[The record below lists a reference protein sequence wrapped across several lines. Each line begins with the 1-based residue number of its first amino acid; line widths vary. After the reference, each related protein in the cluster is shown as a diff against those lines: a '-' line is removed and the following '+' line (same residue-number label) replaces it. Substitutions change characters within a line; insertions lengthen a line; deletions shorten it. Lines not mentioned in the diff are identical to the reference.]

1 MNDHHAGGNG
11 PQEDLYDR
19 LMARMDSFPLGA
31 PRSENL
37 RGILA
42 IIFTPQEAQ
51 LALDM
56 QERPEEPGELAARL
70 GRDQAGLEVLLESMA
85 DKGTAYCRERDGKTW
100 YSLLPLVPGIFELQ
114 FMKAEVNPEK
124 RRIAE
129 LFDAY
134 YYEGWGEANFSSL
147 RTPLTRVLPVQEEI
161 PRKDQ
166 VLPYEQVSKYI
177 KDSTYMAL
185 THCFCRH
192 EAELLGRSCGAPK
205 DVCMCFGPFAEF
217 LVKRGFAWKASA
229 AEMMAA
235 LDRAEE
241 AGLVHITDNIQDKIG
256 FICNCCG
263 CCCGFLGTIT
273 RLHLEGTI
281 APSRY
286 LAVSDPDLC
295 NGCDIC
301 VQTCQ
306 LSAITL
312 DADEVAWVNA
322 ARCIGCGLCAS
333 HCPSEAMSMAERT
346 DQPEPKPTFMDLGM
360 AILSERGKI

>member
-1 MNDHHAGGNG
+1 MDDHLD
-11 PQEDLYDR
+11 DLYDR
-19 LMARMDSFPLGA
+19 LMQRMDSFPLGA

-37 RGILA
+37 RGILTL
-42 IIFTPQEAQ
+42 IFTPEEAQ

-56 QERPEEPGELAARL
+56 EERPEELSELAARL
-70 GRDQAGLEVLLESMA
+70 GRDAGELEAMLESMA
-85 DKGTAYCRERDGKTW
+85 DKGTAYCRERDGKKW

-134 YYEGWGEANFSSL
+134 YFEGWGEANFSAG

-161 PRKDQ
+161 PRKDR
-166 VLPYEQVSKYI
+166 VLPYEQVSQYI

-205 DVCMCFGPFAEF
+205 DVCMCFGPFAKF
-217 LVKRGFAWKASA
+217 LVERGFAWKASA

-235 LDRAEE
+235 LDKAEK
-241 AGLVHITDNIQDKIG
+241 AGLVHITDNIQDKVG

-273 RLHLEGTI
+273 KLGLEGTI
-281 APSRY
+281 ATSRY
-286 LAVSDPDLC
+286 VATSDPDLC

-306 LSAITL
+306 LKAITL
-312 DADEVAWVNA
+312 DAEEIASVDA
-322 ARCIGCGLCAS
+322 ARCIGCGICAS
-333 HCPSEAMSMAERT
+333 HCPSEAMSMAERAT
-346 DQPEPKPTFMDLGM
+346 QPEPKATFMDLGM
-360 AILSERGKI
+360 AILSERGKL

>member
-1 MNDHHAGGNG
+1 MDDHLD
-11 PQEDLYDR
+11 DLYDC
-19 LMARMDSFPLGA
+19 LMQRMDSFPLGA

-37 RGILA
+37 RGILTL
-42 IIFTPQEAQ
+42 IFTPEQAQ

-56 QERPEEPGELAARL
+56 EERPEELSELAARL
-70 GRDQAGLEVLLESMA
+70 GREAGELQTMLENMA
-85 DKGTAYCRERDGKTW
+85 DKGTAYCRERDGKKW

-114 FMKAEVNPEK
+114 FMKAEVSPEK

-134 YYEGWGEANFSSL
+134 YFEGWGEANFSAG

-161 PRKDQ
+161 PRKDR
-166 VLPYEQVSKYI
+166 VLPYEQVSRYI

-205 DVCMCFGPFAEF
+205 DVCMCFGPFAKF
-217 LVKRGFAWKASA
+217 LVERGFAWKAST

-235 LDRAEE
+235 LDKAEK
-241 AGLVHITDNIQDKIG
+241 AGLVHITDNIQDKVG

-273 RLHLEGTI
+273 KLGLEGTI
-281 APSRY
+281 ATSRY
-286 LAVSDPDLC
+286 VAASDPDLC

-306 LSAITL
+306 LKAISL
-312 DADEVAWVNA
+312 NEEEVAAVDA
-322 ARCIGCGLCAS
+322 ARCIGCGICAS
-333 HCPSEAMSMAERT
+333 HCPSQAMSMTERAT
-346 DQPEPKPTFMDLGM
+346 QPEPKPTFMDLGM